1 MVSEFLLVTVFDR
14 EINMLERQMEETL
27 RIEKQFQQTTIVE
40 DMHSTAASAVM
51 DPDSFASAGI
61 PQGCAPAANE
71 IEEWGVDSD
80 NGDEWQVSKHASNLS
95 DENAPNDKETCFRI
109 DEASEPPLHKTE
121 CHDLDE
127 EHLAER
133 YVSSSNV
140 SLTFPKSKEQF
151 PQLSRGQ
158 DVQNCCPFGKNC
170 CLGKRCMYSHPPSID
185 SRKSQQHLT
194 TFDSISSSGS
204 ERADLACSP
213 TEKHYSPVSAFE
225 EGPGI
230 SDLGYPVDKAGQSC
244 NNPMLKSKDASATN
258 ESPYPLQPEMSVRQV
273 PECEDAYSTEQS
285 IDAVDRVTFGHMGS
299 AGSKGLSKDS
309 NQFHLASGKLE
320 DFTQTSWD
328 NKTGLAPPPEDKSLS
343 SQEKS
348 KSSSTSDLQI
358 HSSDHLDD
366 IHADSGKSDSDGSTV
381 VSENRVTEEESTAI
395 SDVKGPTVYVIADQ
409 SQFPLGFPAVPPL
422 PSLVNPSA
430 GAKLQNFPQHSQQ
443 SSSLPVNY
451 AGEVLTGL
459 PANLTAQTLTATH
472 QRSRPVVAIP
482 QTLSTAS
489 QNSAISSPSNT
500 PETPAATQQPITA
513 ASSTSSQAGVANAF
527 PALPGFPFLPFGF
540 PVLNPVN
547 AAANASLIAAAA
559 AGGGIPFPITPGN
572 SNSMSNQQRQFVQP
586 YLSTE
591 LEGGVS
597 PLGRYLPMQAPLN
610 GLPGIAMEG
619 NVSVPRPPLS
629 QPQPS
634 QTWAA
639 NNPQSTAPTV
649 QLPFRFPF
657 PFIDHQAFV
666 NMNAAMALGIPYPL
680 LQNGCP
686 TSLQSGMTPQLQ
698 TNYRTTDPGRVEH
711 TGAGATKPVE
721 LKPDLGQEGGETV
734 SCGSKTP
741 SLRRPATGES
751 KIKSIARNRSG

>member
-1 MVSEFLLVTVFDR
+1 
-14 EINMLERQMEETL
+14 MLERQMEETL
-27 RIEKQFQQTTIVE
+27 EIEKQFQQTTSVE
-40 DMHSTAASAVM
+40 ETHSTAAAAVM

-61 PQGCAPAANE
+61 PQGCVPAANE

-80 NGDEWQVSKHASNLS
+80 NEDEWQVSEHVSNFS
-95 DENAPNDKETCFRI
+95 DENDPNDEETCFKI
-109 DEASEPPLHKTE
+109 DEASEPPPHKTE

-133 YVSSSNV
+133 YVSSSNG
-140 SLTFPKSKEQF
+140 SLTVPKSKEQF
-151 PQLSRGQ
+151 PRLSRGQ
-158 DVQNCCPFGKNC
+158 DVQDCCPFGKNC

-185 SRKSQQHLT
+185 SRKSQHHLT

-225 EGPGI
+225 EAPGI

-244 NNPMLKSKDASATN
+244 NDLILNNKDASATN
-258 ESPYPLQPEMSVRQV
+258 ESPYPLQPEMSVSQV

-299 AGSKGLSKDS
+299 EGSKGLSKDS
-309 NQFHLASGKLE
+309 NQFHLALGKLE
-320 DFTQTSWD
+320 NFTQTSWG
-328 NKTGLAPPPEDKSLS
+328 NKTGLAPPPEDNSLS

-348 KSSSTSDLQI
+348 KRSSTSDLQI
-358 HSSDHLDD
+358 HSSDQLDD
-366 IHADSGKSDSDGSTV
+366 VHVDSGKSDSDGSTV
-381 VSENRVTEEESTAI
+381 VSENRVTEEESTAN
-395 SDVKGPTVYVIADQ
+395 SDAKGPTVYVIADQ
-409 SQFPLGFPAVPPL
+409 SQIPLGFPAVPTL
-422 PSLVNPSA
+422 PPLVNLSA

-459 PANLTAQTLTATH
+459 PANLTAQTLTATL

-482 QTLSTAS
+482 QTLSSAS

-513 ASSTSSQAGVANAF
+513 VSSSSSQAGVANGF
-527 PALPGFPFLPFGF
+527 TALPGFPFLPFGF

-547 AAANASLIAAAA
+547 ATANASLMAATAS
-559 AGGGIPFPITPGN
+559 GGGIPFPITPGN

-586 YLSTE
+586 YLNTE

-597 PLGRYLPMQAPLN
+597 PLGQYLPMQAQLN

-639 NNPQSTAPTV
+639 NNPQSTAPTA

-657 PFIDHQAFV
+657 PFIDPQAFV
-666 NMNAAMALGIPYPL
+666 NMNAAMAFGIPYPL

-721 LKPDLGQEGGETV
+721 LKPDLGQEKGATL
-734 SCGSKTP
+734 SRGSKPP

-751 KIKSIARNRSG
+751 QIKSIARNRSMSKTL